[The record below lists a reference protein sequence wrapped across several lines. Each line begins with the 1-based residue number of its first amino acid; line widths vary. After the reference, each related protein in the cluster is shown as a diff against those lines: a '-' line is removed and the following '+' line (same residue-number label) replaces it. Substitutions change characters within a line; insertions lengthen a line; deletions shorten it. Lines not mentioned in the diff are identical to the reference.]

1 MQRHFRLTRSA
12 DFERL
17 RHEGKSWRHPL
28 LTMAVA
34 PNGLDHNRYGFIVS
48 RRSGSAV
55 VRNRVRRVM
64 REVVRLSLSRIKPGF
79 DISFIAR
86 NEIVNQPY
94 SIVSEAL
101 ETLFKRAGLW
111 EEQEQS

>member
-1 MQRHFRLTRSA
+1 MQRRFRLTRSA
-12 DFERL
+12 DFDRL
-17 RHEGKSWRHPL
+17 RHEGKSWRHPM

-55 VRNRVRRVM
+55 VRNRVRRIM
-64 REVVRLSLSRIKPGF
+64 REVIRLSLSKIKPGY
-79 DISFIAR
+79 DVSLIAR

-94 SIVSEAL
+94 SVVREAL
-101 ETLFKRAGLW
+101 ELLFKRAGLW
-111 EEQEQS
+111 KEEEPS